1 MSSLP
6 NPAPTVTSSSQAFWN
21 ATAEGRFTLQRCTSC
36 DVVVWFP
43 RKHCPDCWTETLS
56 VFDASGKGTVYS
68 FTIIRKVA
76 NDYKGAAPF
85 VVAYVELEEGPRVM
99 TNIVDCVP
107 ESVTVG
113 MPVEMVFHDT
123 GEGNALY
130 RFRPIAN

>member
-1 MSSLP
+1 M
-6 NPAPTVTSSSQAFWN
+6 
-21 ATAEGRFTLQRCTSC
+21 
-36 DVVVWFP
+36 VWFP

-56 VFDASGKGTVYS
+56 VFDASGRGTVYS

-76 NDYKGAAPF
+76 NDYKAATPF
-85 VVAYVELEEGPRVM
+85 VVAYVELSEGPRVM
-99 TNIVDCVP
+99 TNIVDCDP

-130 RFRPIAN
+130 RFRPVGN